1 MRLLAEGKAEYLAV
15 DPDGFRAYV
24 RDHKQRALVSKLLSP
39 AEAVSRFVADGDYL
53 VFDCNYFQRGPSTLI
68 REVIRQGKRDL
79 WLCGKFSYV
88 DVGLLVGAGCA
99 SKVDCGF
106 FWPGAAIDNAVQDG
120 RLQIFEYSNV
130 VMTLRLQAGAMGLP
144 FLPVR
149 SFGGTDGFEQSGA
162 KLVEDP
168 FTGAPITL
176 VPAINADVALIH
188 AQQADVYGN
197 ARVFGTGIAHVESAL
212 GSKKVIVSA
221 EEIVD
226 TEEIRRD
233 PGRTSI
239 PYYAVDAVVHAPF
252 GAWPGNCAGYYG
264 SDTPAVIETFA
275 AVSRD
280 TVDAYV
286 GKYVTPFAD
295 DRAMYDA
302 LIGEARLARL
312 RANETIHEGYRAAPL
327 HADGEGRGG

>member
-1 MRLLAEGKAEYLAV
+1 MRILAEGKAEYLAV

-24 RDHKQRALVSKLLSP
+24 RDHKQRALTPKLMSA
-39 AEAVSRFVADGDYL
+39 AEAVARCVADGDYL

-68 REVIRQGKRDL
+68 REVIRQQKRDL

-88 DVGLLVGAGCA
+88 DVGLLVGAGCV
-99 SKVDCGF
+99 SKIDCGF
-106 FWPGAAIDNAVQDG
+106 FWPGATIDNAVRDG
-120 RLQIFEYSNV
+120 RVQLFEYSNV

-149 SFGGTDGFEQSGA
+149 SFGGTDGFDQSGA

-168 FTGAPITL
+168 FTGRPITL
-176 VPAINADVALIH
+176 VPAINPDVALIH
-188 AQQADVYGN
+188 AQQADIHGN
-197 ARVFGTGIAHVESAL
+197 ARVFGTGIAHEESAL
-212 GSKKVIVSA
+212 ASKKVIVSA

-252 GAWPGNCAGYYG
+252 GSWPGNCAGYYG
-264 SDTPAVIETFA
+264 SDTPAVVETFGA
-275 AVSRD
+275 ISRD

-286 GKYVTPFAD
+286 AKYITPFAD
-295 DRAMYDA
+295 DRAMLDA
-302 LIGEARLARL
+302 LIGEERLTKL
-312 RANETIHEGYRAAPL
+312 RANETISEGYRVPSLDA
-327 HADGEGRGG
+327 ERE